1 MLNTIRLHN
10 EHAAHL
16 SLERLVWPSGPVCPH
31 CGELTR
37 LGRLNGLSTP
47 VGAWKCY
54 ACRKPF
60 TIRNGTIFHNSHV
73 PLHVWLQA
81 LYLLTGTRMKMGSQ
95 RLALVLGVSVR
106 TAWHL
111 KQKIMAGLAASTAK
125 LAFSSS
131 WRDEIA
137 VIRCASLACQSENRP
152 GSAMCEARYERF
164 LAAVEDSAST
174 ETDLRFIEALHKLLA
189 ARQEPPLDSED
200 EAFTELQLELVLLAD
215 GDAGQQAAAMP
226 GPRLNEAPHQM
237 KG

>member
-1 MLNTIRLHN
+1 MPNTIRLHN

-60 TIRNGTIFHNSHV
+60 TIRHGTIFHNSHV

-81 LYLLTGTRMKMGSQ
+81 LYLLTETRLKMGSQ
-95 RLALVLGVSVR
+95 RLAHVLGVSVR

-111 KQKIMAGLAASTAK
+111 KQKIMHGLDVGVPVV
-125 LAFSSS
+125 LRSSP
-131 WRDEIA
+131 WLEE
-137 VIRCASLACQSENRP
+137 VGVMRCASLACQTEHGP
-152 GSAMCEARYERF
+152 GSAMSEARYERF
-164 LAAVEDSAST
+164 LTAVEGGANA
-174 ETDLRFIEALHKLLA
+174 ETDRRFIEALQRLLSV
-189 ARQEPPLDSED
+189 RHEPREAGD
-200 EAFTELQLELVLLAD
+200 EALISEVQLELGLLAESESR
-215 GDAGQQAAAMP
+215 QHAAAMA
-226 GPRLNEAPHQM
+226 APQAGRASSQM

>member
-1 MLNTIRLHN
+1 MPNTIRLHN
-10 EHAAHL
+10 EHAALL

-60 TIRNGTIFHNSHV
+60 TIRNGTVFHNSHV

-95 RLALVLGVSVR
+95 RLAHVLGVSVR

-111 KQKIMAGLAASTAK
+111 KQKIMAGLVASPRK
-125 LAFSSS
+125 HRCPP
-131 WRDEIA
+131 WQGEIA
-137 VIRCASLACQSENRP
+137 VMRGASLACQYENRP
-152 GSAMCEARYERF
+152 GGAICVARYERF
-164 LAAVEDSAST
+164 LAAVEDSASA
-174 ETDLRFIEALHKLLA
+174 ETDLRFVEALHRLLA
-189 ARQEPPLDSED
+189 TRHEVPDGDD
-200 EAFTELQLELVLLAD
+200 EAFSEMQLELGLLAD
-215 GDAGQQAAAMP
+215 GEAGQQAAATS
-226 GPRLNEAPHQM
+226 GPRSSQAAQM

>member
-1 MLNTIRLHN
+1 MPNTIRLHN

-16 SLERLVWPSGPVCPH
+16 SLERLVWPSGPLCPH

-95 RLALVLGVSVR
+95 RLAHVLGVSVR

-111 KQKIMAGLAASTAK
+111 KQKIMTGLVSSTAERHR
-125 LAFSSS
+125 SSS
-131 WRDEIA
+131 WQDEIT
-137 VIRCASLACQSENRP
+137 VMRCASLACQSENRP

-164 LAAVEDSAST
+164 LAAVEGSANV
-174 ETDLRFIEALHKLLA
+174 EADQRFIEALRRILA
-189 ARQEPPLDSED
+189 VRHVALDGED
-200 EAFTELQLELVLLAD
+200 EAFTELQLELGLLAD
-215 GDAGQQAAAMP
+215 DEAGQQAATISA
-226 GPRLNEAPHQM
+226 PRSPDPPHQM